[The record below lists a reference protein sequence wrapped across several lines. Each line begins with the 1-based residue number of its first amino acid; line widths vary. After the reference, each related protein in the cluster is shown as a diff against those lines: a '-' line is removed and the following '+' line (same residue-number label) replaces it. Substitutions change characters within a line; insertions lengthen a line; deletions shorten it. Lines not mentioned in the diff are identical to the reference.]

1 MSLDFIVC
9 ICENS
14 GRLDHILANLN
25 TLFKNQLKS
34 SDLLR
39 PVYLLS
45 STALS
50 WLLPVGQNTI
60 HIPEHVRNYWCSL
73 VPIGQSCVVTSSGL
87 KWNLKNHV
95 LEFGGIVSTSNKYD
109 GESETVFVATDKP
122 LLWSMGIKSED
133 D

>member
-1 MSLDFIVC
+1 MSLEFIVC

-25 TLFKNQLKS
+25 TLFKNQQNPHS
-34 SDLLR
+34 R

-45 STALS
+45 SNALS
-50 WLLPVGQNTI
+50 WLLPVGDNKI
-60 HIPEHVRNYWCSL
+60 YIPGFVRNYWCSL
-73 VPIGQSCVVTSSGL
+73 VPIGESCEVSTTGL
-87 KWNLKNHV
+87 KWNLSKNM

-109 GESETVFVATDKP
+109 GTSETVFIATDKP
-122 LLWSMGIKSED
+122 LLWSMGIKDED